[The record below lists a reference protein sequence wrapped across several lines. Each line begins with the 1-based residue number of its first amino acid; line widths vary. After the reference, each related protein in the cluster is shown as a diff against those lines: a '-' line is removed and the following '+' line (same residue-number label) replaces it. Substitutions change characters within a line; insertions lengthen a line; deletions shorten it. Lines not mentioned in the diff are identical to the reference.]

1 MNSVNLTARL
11 TRDPELRSTPSGTTV
26 GKMRVALQRPRKN
39 GEDAGADYVDVTVFG
54 RQAEVCAEFLAT
66 GRRIGVEGR
75 LSHSEWEA
83 DDGSKRQKLE
93 VIAHHVEFLDSSRNQ
108 DSDPQAEPEAVAVGA
123 SADDDIPF

>member
-1 MNSVNLTARL
+1 MNTVNLTGRL
-11 TRDPELRSTPSGTTV
+11 TRDPELRSTSGTTV
-26 GKMRVALQRPRKN
+26 GKMRVALGRPKDKN

-75 LSHSEWEA
+75 LSHSEWDAE
-83 DDGSKRQKLE
+83 DGSHRQKLE
-93 VIAHHVEFLDSSRNQ
+93 VIARHVEFLDGSRRQ
-108 DSDPQAEPEAVAVGA
+108 DSDPEPERVPVGV